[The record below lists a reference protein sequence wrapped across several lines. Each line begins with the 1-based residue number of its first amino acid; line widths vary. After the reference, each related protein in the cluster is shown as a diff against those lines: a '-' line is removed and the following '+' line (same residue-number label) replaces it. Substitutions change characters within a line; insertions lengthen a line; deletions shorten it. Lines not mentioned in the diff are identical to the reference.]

1 MNIQIVAAIALLGVV
16 ANAYASNQIDDAA
29 VPITGDN
36 LVSCFRP
43 DNKTSYYIEVG
54 QSCAEG
60 DRIAVRCY
68 RPDGSSFG
76 VEGGERGFM
85 LSCRDAGG
93 SIFGPNPGQ

>member
-1 MNIQIVAAIALLGVV
+1 MQIISAMALLGVV
-16 ANAYASNQIDDAA
+16 ASAWASDQMDDAA
-29 VPITGDN
+29 VPMTGDN

-43 DNKTSYYIEVG
+43 DNTTSYYVEVG

-60 DRIAVRCY
+60 DRIAIRCY

-76 VEGGERGFM
+76 VEGGAKGFM

-93 SIFGPNPGQ
+93 SVFGPNPDQ